1 MALIAAPLVQA
12 PAPTAPAVG
21 HARSKGFQ
29 SRVAVGTVGTP
40 GTPTASVLGAFG
52 CYALTR
58 RRHKVLKA
66 SADEPEKAED
76 DATASTSRL
85 KRWWKKNAKLDAK
98 AIRKMGLMCLLS
110 YGFVSNV
117 NALMLLLL
125 ATYRS
130 ILATG
135 QSPLTSKAALK
146 QFGITWAGLY
156 VISNIIRPV
165 RISIALAISK
175 PIDGLVKRLEEKLKC
190 KRWMAIGTVMLFL
203 NVFLTIAMLWGGM
216 MLVSTL
222 TGVQVNASQF
232 GVLLKAG
239 KAHAKAQ

>member
-1 MALIAAPLVQA
+1 MIAAPLVLASGPPARARA
-12 PAPTAPAVG
+12 PPCSTCSTPHWEPAALG
-21 HARSKGFQ
+21 ISGF
-29 SRVAVGTVGTP
+29 
-40 GTPTASVLGAFG
+40 GA
-52 CYALTR
+52 AWAH
-58 RRHKVLKA
+58 RHKKVLRA
-66 SADEPEKAED
+66 SNGEGDSTEKEV
-76 DATASTSRL
+76 TKETTSNTSRL
-85 KRWWKKNAKLDAK
+85 QKWWKKTAKLDAK
-98 AIRKMGLMCLLS
+98 ALRKMGLMCLLS

-117 NALMLLLL
+117 NALLLLLL

-156 VISNIIRPV
+156 VISNIVRPV

-175 PIDGLVKRLEEKLKC
+175 PIDNLVKWFEEKLKC

-222 TGVQVNASQF
+222 TGVQVSASQF

-239 KAHAKAQ
+239 KAAKAQ